1 MGICEACTS
10 SNNGINNSQECKS
23 LQRNITS
30 LIMQSNESICEICE
44 INSNS
49 VEKIIGFC
57 AKIPFG
63 ENLPV
68 LITSNKVLNNSY
80 FISEN
85 CLMLY
90 FKKRNKYISLKFDV
104 ARKMYT
110 SELYQLC
117 IIEIKRED
125 NINFISYLEIDSFS
139 YQNEIKIL
147 YNGNNSENYCT
158 GNIINS
164 NINNNIFYFTLSD
177 NDNNEFIPIG
187 SPILNSLNNKVI
199 GINNSYEGSTSK
211 VGIFIYQAIKEF
223 CQKNNLG
230 NNYNI
235 KIYFYDVDNNNKYL
249 VYVKEYNIM
258 FGELI
263 VYFYLNSGL
272 EFNNNFSFYYNNQ
285 EIPSYSTNTLINLN
299 IQENSQ
305 IYFKRNP
312 QINNFETTIGV
323 CFEFVD
329 DNEKILVIANPY
341 MSVKEL
347 FLKFC
352 QRYKHL
358 YHHVLQKYTL
368 LYNSIPLKPSNNSLA
383 NIGLK
388 NCSNIQ
394 VMRINQIIG

>member
-1 MGICEACTS
+1 MGICEACYS
-10 SNNGINNSQECKS
+10 SKNGINNSFQGSKS
-23 LQRNITS
+23 LQTS
-30 LIMQSNESICEICE
+30 MTPSIMQSNESICEI
-44 INSNS
+44 NSNS
-49 VEKIIGFC
+49 GDKIIGFC

-68 LITSNKVLNNSY
+68 LITSNKVLNNGN
-80 FISEN
+80 FISDN

-90 FKKRNKYISLKFDV
+90 FKKNDKCISLNFD
-104 ARKMYT
+104 ADRKIES

-117 IIEIKRED
+117 IIEIKPED
-125 NINFISYLEIDSFS
+125 YINFISYLEIDSFS
-139 YQNEIKIL
+139 YQNKIKIL

-158 GNIINS
+158 GNIINY

-235 KIYFYDVDNNNKYL
+235 KIYFYDMDNNNKYL

-312 QINNFETTIGV
+312 QINNFETTINI
-323 CFEFVD
+323 CFQFTSG
-329 DNEKILVIANPY
+329 EKKLLVVANPY

-352 QRYKHL
+352 QCYKHL
-358 YHHVLQKYTL
+358 YHHVLQKYKL
-368 LYNSIPLKPSNNSLA
+368 RYNTIPLKPSNNTLQ
-383 NIGLK
+383 NIGLI

-394 VMRINQIIG
+394 VMQINQVIG

>member
-1 MGICEACTS
+1 MGICKACKS

-23 LQRNITS
+23 LQRNITP
-30 LIMQSNESICEICE
+30 LIMQSNESICE

-68 LITSNKVLNNSY
+68 LITSNKVLNNSN

-117 IIEIKRED
+117 IIEIKPEE

-139 YQNEIKIL
+139 YQNKIKIL

-158 GNIINS
+158 GNIINY
-164 NINNNIFYFTLSD
+164 NINNNIFYFTLSY

-235 KIYFYDVDNNNKYL
+235 KIYFYDMDNNNKYL

-285 EIPSYSTNTLINLN
+285 EIPSYSTNILINLN

-312 QINNFETTIGV
+312 QINNFETTINI
-323 CFEFVD
+323 CFQFTSG
-329 DNEKILVIANPY
+329 EKKLLVVANPY

-352 QRYKHL
+352 QCYKHL

-368 LYNSIPLKPSNNSLA
+368 LYNSIVLKPSNNSLA